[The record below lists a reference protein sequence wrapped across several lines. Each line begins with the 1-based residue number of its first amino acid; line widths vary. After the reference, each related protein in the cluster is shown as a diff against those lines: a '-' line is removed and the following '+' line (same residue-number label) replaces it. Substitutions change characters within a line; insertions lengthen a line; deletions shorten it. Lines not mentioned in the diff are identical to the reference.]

1 MVAPWLSVPG
11 HAHLLGAY
19 DLTIFHEFSYSGIV
33 DESIKEKLTN
43 NYPGNTTG
51 GSEEALSNDIPDP
64 RHFQALNV
72 FAKSAISDVSQI
84 RSDLGAIQNRL
95 EHTISNLDN
104 IVENT
109 SAAESLIRDTDI
121 STEMVKYTNNNIL
134 AQAGQSMLA
143 QTNQSNQNVLSL
155 LQ

>member
-1 MVAPWLSVPG
+1 M
-11 HAHLLGAY
+11 
-19 DLTIFHEFSYSGIV
+19 
-33 DESIKEKLTN
+33 
-43 NYPGNTTG
+43 
-51 GSEEALSNDIPDP
+51 
-64 RHFQALNV
+64 
-72 FAKSAISDVSQI
+72 SQI